1 MSGESNEDKILRGH
15 TYIVT
20 SVSFS
25 PDGSRIVSG
34 SWDKSV
40 RVWDA
45 SSGELMNTLEGHTGW
60 VRSVSFSPDGSRIVS
75 GSDDS
80 SVRVWDASSG
90 ELLKVLDGHT
100 SEVTS
105 VSFSPD
111 GSRIVSGSGDNS
123 VRVWDLAAIEYAI
136 MVDEDSGS
144 NYWYSSDLFGSDD
157 SDDDE
162 RPHHPMVVPPDE
174 TCVICME
181 GLRDTSNGYA
191 VQLKCKHYFHANC
204 IKRWQHAG
212 ESKSEGYEEGVTFLQ
227 SGYQM
232 PGKKCPLCRYLATG
246 NTYADGILRLRF

>member
-1 MSGESNEDKILRGH
+1 MSGESKNESYDLKVLRAHTREVMSASFSPDGSKIVSGSEDKTVRVWDAVSGELLKTLEGH
-15 TYIVT
+15 TSSVN

-34 SWDKSV
+34 SRDKTV
-40 RVWDA
+40 RVWDI
-45 SSGELMNTLEGHTGW
+45 
-60 VRSVSFSPDGSRIVS
+60 SP
-75 GSDDS
+75 
-80 SVRVWDASSG
+80 
-90 ELLKVLDGHT
+90 
-100 SEVTS
+100 
-105 VSFSPD
+105 
-111 GSRIVSGSGDNS
+111 
-123 VRVWDLAAIEYAI
+123 
-136 MVDEDSGS
+136 S
-144 NYWYSSDLFGSDD
+144 NPPYDDD
-157 SDDDE
+157 SDSDLDAE
-162 RPHHPMVVPPDE
+162 TWMRKFMDGLRTHHPMVVPPDE

-232 PGKKCPLCRYLATG
+232 PGKKCPLCRYLATD